1 MKYVPRILIALAVLL
16 SGMALIPFVGL
27 PQEPFNWQQFAG
39 VYTDPALTINHTQGE
54 PGSFFT
60 VTGFNYPP
68 EEDFDVLVN
77 GVKIGEVTS
86 DPAGGFTFLI
96 DTTGADV
103 GTYDVKVGT
112 PTVRFWLFVDDTL
125 WPQEGEGTIFSLP
138 PGIDLH
144 YYLFPLIYKNYQVVP

>member
-60 VTGFNYPP
+60 LTGFNYR
-68 EEDFDVLVN
+68 L
-77 GVKIGEVTS
+77 KRTS
-86 DPAGGFTFLI
+86 TS
-96 DTTGADV
+96 
-103 GTYDVKVGT
+103 
-112 PTVRFWLFVDDTL
+112 W
-125 WPQEGEGTIFSLP
+125 
-138 PGIDLH
+138 
-144 YYLFPLIYKNYQVVP
+144 